1 MNNKLN
7 VLVNNL
13 EEDYN
18 SNGLKEYV
26 RNILTKLSNN
36 TVIVTDYDSKI
47 ISFRWVDA
55 NFYRFT
61 MCIMNIVDND
71 VKSQIDNI
79 ENAYSYDIGHIG
91 DTTIELRHIFSNNN
105 LIDIVSIIEYTIKN
119 KEIISNLE
127 GQKADKLFE
136 YLDCLIYN
144 LKVLALFYFDENFEI
159 DINIPLDEV
168 IKIKD
173 INDDLYDLDA
183 ELIKIQQFDEDDL
196 ISEEADD
203 LKFKEEK
210 ELEKA
215 KNKREFFKKIGSYA
229 LKIKTTI
236 NNGKNLINNFLDKF
250 NIARNLFYKKY
261 IGKIDSLYEHYSDE
275 ALILENKLHGD
286 PTTILFNT
294 VPEYISN
301 LIKNTFQ
308 IYDNYNK
315 HINKLFNTYSLS
327 EMIKEINSYLTYED
341 VKLSDKSS
349 VKQINKALQLDL
361 RYKIAKILLEGNEV
375 YGFTEESVVL
385 KKYPNLNHL
394 IVSLFIPLPHEKPI
408 EQRVSDIFESAESFK
423 ILSIKFKDIIL
434 KISNSVNSKISSLK
448 IDDDIKRNSLNIDK
462 YKSNFK
468 LNKSLIDND
477 KNDLKQRINVLSSHI
492 HLLESFIPFFIYI
505 SNISTV
511 IYNISTRIDY
521 TARDAIKSM
530 LNIERGKTDKS
541 GKYKT
546 GTVKSE
552 KNEYKTSTN
561 KNPEKASDTKNK
573 LKNIKKEVTK
583 NTKVDEGNK
592 VTTYKFK

>member
-79 ENAYSYDIGHIG
+79 ENAYSYDISHIG